1 MRNTE
6 EIITQC
12 RALPGVTVLERED
25 GAELQLSTR
34 EGTGSMRFFPLFPG
48 LTLAAISV
56 SAPCWPA
63 PVPEDSAPEAKGPLI
78 INYCTRGRCE
88 LVLNDNRHVFLTAG
102 HVSLTEKFARSEY
115 VYPGRDYEGV
125 ELFVDPEL
133 APRDEHLLQEGF
145 GIDLASLR
153 KRYCPDGKTCIAKG
167 ALPDELLERLFGAP
181 GEAPAL
187 QRIGRKTAV
196 IDWLSRL
203 QYGCSEKEPERLTY
217 YTRVQVE
224 MAKRIEAILLE
235 DLSRQHTAQEFAALF
250 SVSESSVKNYFRGV
264 FGQSIA
270 QCLMSRRMRRAAQQL
285 TETALPIIDI
295 AGQAG
300 YENQSKF
307 SAAFRRHF
315 GVSPREYR
323 SGKKLTSSGADKSD
337 RAESGA

>member
-78 INYCTRGRCE
+78 IN
-88 LVLNDNRHVFLTAG
+88 
-102 HVSLTEKFARSEY
+102 
-115 VYPGRDYEGV
+115 
-125 ELFVDPEL
+125 
-133 APRDEHLLQEGF
+133 
-145 GIDLASLR
+145 
-153 KRYCPDGKTCIAKG
+153 
-167 ALPDELLERLFGAP
+167 
-181 GEAPAL
+181 
-187 QRIGRKTAV
+187 
-196 IDWLSRL
+196 DWLSRL

-235 DLSRQHTAQEFAALF
+235 DLSRQHTAREFAALF
-250 SVSESSVKNYFRGV
+250 SVSESSVKNYFRSV

-285 TETALPIIDI
+285 TDTALPIIDI

-307 SAAFRRHF
+307 SAAVRRHF

-323 SGKKLTSSGADKSD
+323 SGKKLTSNGADKSD